1 MDNHFDVIVIGS
13 GMSGLTCASLLAQ
26 LERKKV
32 LILERHFTPG
42 GFTHSFK
49 RKKRYEWDVGVH
61 YVGEMNPGS
70 HYRALFDYV
79 TAGAL
84 DWHAMPERFDRF
96 VYPDF
101 SFDARC
107 GIHRFR
113 KDLIDRFPDEQAALE
128 QYFKN
133 LITGARWYGRLM
145 LSRLL
150 PDWLRPLSGALT
162 GPNRTLAMMTTQA
175 YLDRHFRD
183 EKLKA
188 VLASQWG
195 NAGIPPGLSAFAVH
209 AVIACHYLD
218 GGYYPVGGARKIAD
232 SIIPLVEVAGGR
244 LLTRHRAER
253 ILLEGNRAVG
263 VEATTRVRGQ
273 NITRQFSA
281 DRVISCAGAHITY
294 GQLVPKTFP
303 LPFRDALE
311 AFPHGSFH
319 VCAYLGFKESPATLG
334 FKGEN
339 LWIYDGYLH
348 DELYARRGNV
358 LDGKVSGCF
367 LSFPSLKDPLAP
379 GHTAEIIAFVDH
391 EPFQQWAQQPWSK
404 RGADYDAL
412 KQRMANGLIE
422 FVDRRFPGFS
432 ELIDYCELSTPLST
446 ANFTGH
452 KAGCIY
458 GLPGIP
464 EKLAVSWLSPRTPI
478 KNLYLTGADVTGQG
492 IVGAL
497 MGGILTTLVA
507 SKQPWPLLKLLV
519 SSMRLAK
526 HPEKRDVLK
535 EAQLRAVP

>member
-1 MDNHFDVIVIGS
+1 MDNHFDVIIIGS

-26 LERKKV
+26 LEQKKV

-84 DWHAMPERFDRF
+84 DWCAMPEHFDRF
-96 VYPDF
+96 VYPDLT
-101 SFDARC
+101 FDARC

-128 QYFKN
+128 QYFRD
-133 LITGARWYGRLM
+133 LISGARWYGRLM
-145 LSRLL
+145 ISRLL
-150 PDWLRPLSGALT
+150 PDWLRPVSAALT
-162 GPNRTLAMMTTQA
+162 GINRKLAMMTTRA
-175 YLDRHFRD
+175 YLDQHFRD

-195 NAGIPPGLSAFAVH
+195 NAGIPPGLSAFGVH

-232 SIIPLVEVAGGR
+232 SIIPLVEAAGGQ

-253 ILLEGNRAVG
+253 ILLEGDRAVG
-263 VEATTRVRGQ
+263 VEAVTRIRGQ
-273 NITRQFSA
+273 NITRQFFA
-281 DRVISCAGAHITY
+281 NRIISCAGAHVTY
-294 GQLVPKTFP
+294 DQLIPKTFP
-303 LPFRDALE
+303 LSFRDELE
-311 AFPHGSFH
+311 RFPPGSFH
-319 VCAYLGFKESPATLG
+319 VCAYLGLKDTPASLG
-334 FKGEN
+334 FRGEN
-339 LWIYDGYLH
+339 LWIYDGYRH
-348 DELYARRGNV
+348 DEFYARRSNV
-358 LDGKVSGCF
+358 LMGEVSGCF
-367 LSFPSLKDPLAP
+367 LSFPSLKDPLAR
-379 GHTAEIIAFVDH
+379 GHTAEIIAFVDQ
-391 EPFQQWAQQPWSK
+391 EPFQQWAQQPWSQ

-412 KQRMANGLIE
+412 KQRVTAGLID
-422 FVDRRFPGFS
+422 FVDRRYPGFA
-432 ELIDYCELSTPLST
+432 ELVDYRELSTPLST

-452 KAGCIY
+452 KDGCIY
-458 GLPGIP
+458 GLPGVP
-464 EKLAVSWLSPRTPI
+464 EKLAASWLSPRTPI
-478 KNLYLTGADVTGQG
+478 RNLYLTGADVTGQG

-507 SKQPWPLLKLLV
+507 SKRPWPLLKLLL

-535 EAQLRAVP
+535 EAQLRALT

>member
-1 MDNHFDVIVIGS
+1 MDNHFDVIIIGS
-13 GMSGLTCASLLAQ
+13 GMSGLTCASLLAR
-26 LERKKV
+26 LEQKKV

-49 RKKRYEWDVGVH
+49 RKNQYAWDVGVH

-84 DWHAMPERFDRF
+84 DWRAMPERFDRF
-96 VYPDF
+96 VYPDL

-113 KDLIDRFPDEQAALE
+113 QDLIDRFPEERAALE
-128 QYFKN
+128 QYFKD

-145 LSRLL
+145 IARLL
-150 PDWLRPLSGALT
+150 PDWLRPVSGALT
-162 GPNRTLAMMTTQA
+162 RINRKLAMMTTQA
-175 YLDRHFRD
+175 YLDRQFRD

-232 SIIPLVEVAGGR
+232 SIVPLVEAADGQ

-253 ILLEGNRAVG
+253 IILEGDRAVG
-263 VEATTRVRGQ
+263 VEAVTRAHGQ
-273 NITRQFSA
+273 TITKQFYA
-281 DRVISCAGAHITY
+281 DRIISCAGAHVTFS
-294 GQLVPKTFP
+294 QLIPKAFP
-303 LPFRDALE
+303 LPFRDELE
-311 AFPHGSFH
+311 RFPPGSFH
-319 VCAYLGFKESPATLG
+319 VCAYLGFKDTPASLG
-334 FKGEN
+334 FRGEN
-339 LWIYDGYLH
+339 LWIYDDYRH

-358 LDGKVSGCF
+358 LKGEVSGCF
-367 LSFPSLKDPLAP
+367 LSFPSLKDPMTH
-379 GHTAEIIAFVDH
+379 GHTAEIIAFVDQ
-391 EPFQQWAQQPWSK
+391 ESFQQWAQQPWGK
-404 RGADYDAL
+404 RGDEYDAL
-412 KQRMANGLIE
+412 KQRIAEGLIG
-422 FVDRRFPGFS
+422 FVDRRFPGFA
-432 ELIDYCELSTPLST
+432 ELVDYCELSTPLST

-452 KAGCIY
+452 KNGCIY

-464 EKLAVSWLSPRTPI
+464 EKLSASWLSPRTPVR
-478 KNLYLTGADVTGQG
+478 NLYLTGADVTGQG

-497 MGGILTTLVA
+497 MGGILTTLTA
-507 SKQPWPLLKLLV
+507 SNRPWPLLKLLL

-535 EAQLRAVP
+535 EAQLRAAP

>member
-26 LERKKV
+26 LEQKKV

-70 HYRALFDYV
+70 HYRALFDAV

-84 DWHAMPERFDRF
+84 DWRAMPECFDRF
-96 VYPDF
+96 VYPDL

-113 KDLIDRFPDEQAALE
+113 QDLIDRFPSEREALE
-128 QYFKN
+128 QYFRD
-133 LITGARWYGRLM
+133 LITSARWYGRLM
-145 LSRLL
+145 ISRLL

-162 GPNRTLAMMTTQA
+162 GPHRSLAMMTTQA

-218 GGYYPVGGARKIAD
+218 GGYYPVGGARRIAD
-232 SIIPLVEVAGGR
+232 SIIPLVEAAGGR

-253 ILLEGNRAVG
+253 IILEADRAVG
-263 VEATTRVRGQ
+263 VEAVTRVRGQ
-273 NITRQFSA
+273 TITKKFFA
-281 DRVISCAGAHITY
+281 DRIISCAGARVTY
-294 GQLVPKTFP
+294 SRLIPKTFP
-303 LPFRDALE
+303 LPFRDELE
-311 AFPHGSFH
+311 GLPPGSFH
-319 VCAYLGFKESPATLG
+319 VCAYLGFKDTPASLG

-339 LWIYDGYLH
+339 LWIYDGYRH

-358 LDGKVSGCF
+358 LKGEVSGCF
-367 LSFPSLKDPLAP
+367 LSFPSLKDPLAH
-379 GHTAEIIAFVDH
+379 GHTAEIIAFVDQ
-391 EPFQQWAQQPWSK
+391 EPFQQWAQQPWGK
-404 RGADYDAL
+404 RGDEYDEL
-412 KQRMANGLIE
+412 KQRIAEGLIA
-422 FVDRRFPGFS
+422 FVDRRYSGFA
-432 ELIDYCELSTPLST
+432 ELVDYCELSTPLST

-452 KAGCIY
+452 KDGCIY
-458 GLPGIP
+458 GLPGVP

-478 KNLYLTGADVTGQG
+478 RNLYLTGADVTGQG

-497 MGGILTTLVA
+497 MGGILTTLAA
-507 SKQPWPLLKLLV
+507 SRRPWPLLKLLM

-535 EAQLRAVP
+535 EAQLRALT